1 MRELTQDLESVSYKL
16 LPLEQLKPHP
26 RNAYIYGSDEDVTS
40 LVEMIHASGW
50 VKPLVL
56 APTGTIIS
64 GHRLPSA
71 ALELGLK
78 SVFVEVRQFPGKA
91 ADELEAL
98 LLENATR
105 VKTIEQKVR
114 EAEVWKEA
122 ESIKAKDR
130 QGTRTDIQENFP
142 GCDSGQVGDL
152 VARRV
157 GSGSGHTYEK
167 AAKVVRLIDQ
177 EAELGRIETAQVLRK
192 VLNEQSVDA
201 AHILLK
207 KPPQERRTIAN
218 LIINGEA
225 KPTFQAAK
233 TVRQK
238 THAEFNDPL
247 SATFAGFAIG
257 DWVEVSAETEHFETY
272 IGLLGQ
278 VEQVWPVEQQVS
290 VNFEGNP
297 DKIRFYPHELTLI
310 AKAPPPNP
318 FQVGDIVFV
327 DIDRHEAASV
337 QERKWNGFWG
347 KVRQIA
353 HRGSLQ
359 VDVGSQSLQLLKRD
373 LKPIDTLSGDLS
385 QVVERVLRLR
395 KLELDEIEERMLDVL
410 QLREWFTPKQLIHL
424 ENIYQLYPDA
434 DFFQTDKHLVSPMR
448 GH

>member
-1 MRELTQDLESVSYKL
+1 MDVW
-16 LPLEQLKPHP
+16 
-26 RNAYIYGSDEDVTS
+26 GFSDE
-40 LVEMIHASGW
+40 
-50 VKPLVL
+50 L
-56 APTGTIIS
+56 A
-64 GHRLPSA
+64 
-71 ALELGLK
+71 
-78 SVFVEVRQFPGKA
+78 
-91 ADELEAL
+91 ELEVL
-98 LLENATR
+98 LLENASR
-105 VKTIEQKVR
+105 FKTVEQKVR
-114 EAEVWKEA
+114 EAQAWKEVEA
-122 ESIKAKDR
+122 KKARLRMSNAAKAIS
-130 QGTRTDIQENFP
+130 QGVENFP
-142 GCDSGQVGDL
+142 HPEKGKTRDHIAV
-152 VARRV
+152 RV
-157 GSGSGHTYEK
+157 GLGSGRNYSK
-167 AAKVVRLIDQ
+167 AAKVVTQID
-177 EAELGRIETAQVLRK
+177 EETSQGNLEISQVLRK

-201 AHILLK
+201 ANILLK
-207 KPPQERRTIAN
+207 KSPQDLNAIAS
-218 LIINGEA
+218 LIINREA
-225 KPTFQAAK
+225 KSAFQAAK
-233 TVRQK
+233 MVRQK

-290 VNFEGNP
+290 LSFEGNP

-347 KVRQIA
+347 NVRQIA
-353 HRGSLQ
+353 HRDSLQ

-373 LKPIDTLSGDLS
+373 LKPIDTPSGDLS

-434 DFFQTDKHLVSPMR
+434 DFFQTDKHLVSPTR
-448 GH
+448 GHQPLFSTN